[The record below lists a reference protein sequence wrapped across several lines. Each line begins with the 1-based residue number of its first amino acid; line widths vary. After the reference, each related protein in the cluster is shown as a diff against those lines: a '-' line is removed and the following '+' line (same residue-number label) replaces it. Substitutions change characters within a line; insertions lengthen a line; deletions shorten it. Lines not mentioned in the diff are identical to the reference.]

1 MQIPAYVN
9 SVLQTLENAG
19 YSAYVVGGAVRDY
32 LRGVVPTDW
41 DVATSALPQQIQRA
55 FSAYETVLTG
65 LAHGTVT
72 VLVQGKS
79 VEVTSFRREGTY
91 TDRRHPDSV
100 SFGCDLTQDLARRD
114 LTVNAIAYS
123 PTRGLADPFG
133 GREDLKRGILR
144 TVGEP
149 EKRFDEDALRILR
162 TLRFGAT
169 LGFEIEESTARAITR
184 GMESLRQVSAQR
196 LQKEL
201 LLLLEGAH
209 APRILQAFGGLLPLL
224 LGLSPRQETLSLLS
238 EAQGSALRL
247 ALLWEDRPV
256 NEARLAMRE
265 LTFSNS
271 HIRAVTQLL
280 TLGRAFPEDSADRVL
295 LWGQTGK
302 DFLALCQYHCLR
314 TGQNLGPYQALFER
328 LEREKPCATL
338 AGLCLKGDDLTALGV
353 KGKDISLTLNALL
366 RRVVAGELPNE
377 KKALLRA
384 VEKNT

>member
-1 MQIPAYVN
+1 MQIPAFVN

-19 YSAYVVGGAVRDY
+19 YSAYVVGGAVRDH

-41 DVATSALPQQIQRA
+41 DVATSALPQQIQMA
-55 FSAYETVLTG
+55 FSVYPTVLTG

-72 VLVQGKS
+72 VLVQGQS
-79 VEVTSFRREGTY
+79 VEVTSFRREGPY

-114 LTVNAIAYS
+114 LTVNAMAYS

-133 GREDLKRGILR
+133 GREDLKEGLLR
-144 TVGEP
+144 TVGDP
-149 EKRFDEDALRILR
+149 EKRFEEDALRILR

-169 LGFEIEESTARAITR
+169 LGFAIEESTARAVER
-184 GMESLRQVSAQR
+184 GLASLKQVSAQR

-209 APRILQAFGGLLPLL
+209 APRILQGFGGLLFLL

-238 EAQGSALRL
+238 ETQDPALRL
-247 ALLWEDRPV
+247 ALLWEERPV
-256 NEARLAMRE
+256 SEAQLAMRE
-265 LTFSNS
+265 LTLSNK

-280 TLGRAFPEDSADRVL
+280 TLGRAFPEDRADRVL
-295 LWGQTGK
+295 LWGRTGK
-302 DFLALCQYHCLR
+302 EFLSLCQYHCLR
-314 TGQNLGPYQALFER
+314 TGQDLGPYQALFER
-328 LEREKPCATL
+328 LERERPCASLGDL
-338 AGLCLKGDDLTALGV
+338 AVKGNDLVALGLR
-353 KGKDISLTLNALL
+353 GKEVSLALQALL
-366 RRVVAGELPNE
+366 RRVVAGEVPND
-377 KKALLRA
+377 KKALLGA

>member
-19 YSAYVVGGAVRDY
+19 YSAYVVGGAVRDH
-32 LRGVVPTDW
+32 LRGGVPTDW

-149 EKRFDEDALRILR
+149 EKRFDEDALRMLR

-238 EAQGSALRL
+238 QARGSALRL

-256 NEARLAMRE
+256 DEARLAMRE

-280 TLGRAFPEDSADRVL
+280 TLGRAFPEDTVDRIL

-314 TGQNLGPYQALFER
+314 TAENLGPYQALFER

-338 AGLCLKGDDLTALGV
+338 AGLCLKGDDLTALGLR
-353 KGKDISLTLNALL
+353 GKEISGTLQGLL